1 MGIYREKP
9 VGDNASIVSLGSD
22 ANIRGR
28 KSYQARALARS
39 KLSYQKRQFGLNFC
53 ASICPFLMV
62 AIGGIIGI
70 AMKKVLAKTYIPQSY
85 LMCPNINA
93 SDAFNMPISSFQT
106 NLLPKVPG
114 NQIPNAFKNKDY
126 YALNHYLLPIT
137 LSGRSFGSE
146 VFVLS
151 DEQPSCVWSYEHDY
165 PFSYPYQ
172 NDPKVSLSD
181 RFDTTSKPDPLGGWF
196 GTQFLAQNPLKLLLN
211 QKLSWMIVD
220 DLSGTNSAGSREK
233 MPDLNI
239 NFTSMALSA
248 ETGGNYIQDL
258 VSSNLNS
265 TKNSNTTG
273 SGLVSKI
280 DTNYFMTFTS
290 SKDSMFGAL
299 PSAMKPVP
307 WYESSSI
314 QTKKDI
320 DDQLADKIRSTLE
333 DFQKLPTNAFN
344 VLYGNVSSVDDF
356 RSFIGFYLTITP
368 IVEKM
373 PWGALIFDKIDNQN
387 LQWKYTLQIGEDNQI
402 TNSGAYP
409 TAINRIM
416 TQQVYLG
423 NAMLRS
429 ATGNDNANIVHQFR
443 ILPQIYYYEL
453 GLPIGS
459 LVGSSLYPFGITFL
473 ISMFVL
479 ILVREKEER
488 ILVMMRMNGLKYTNY
503 YIAHYIHFYILTIF
517 ASFFFLLTGKL
528 FRLELFAKTSLPL
541 LIVLLLVWG
550 HVQVILSFLF
560 SVFFNKSKNAQV
572 IVSLI
577 TIWSILIDAAMSFV
591 FPDKTPLYYF
601 IWPPFAMYRGLAKLS
616 MASIATDST
625 PYQFSD
631 VIRGD
636 EVFNC
641 FIALMLGWIVYFAL
655 ALYLNMVVPNDY
667 GITKPWHFILTDF
680 FRKKK
685 KEPIEISS
693 YDESELMFE
702 DDDVK
707 AERNRVLQNFE
718 SKDSP
723 LILKRVRKDFGSGK
737 VAVKDVTFSVNRG
750 TIFGLLGPNGA
761 GKTTSI
767 SMLTGLYPIS
777 SGTALLAGFD
787 VSTETK
793 QVYRHLGIC
802 PQHDILWDDLSV
814 EEHLYFYARLKGI
827 SPKNEKAV
835 VDNILDGVE
844 LTPFKNKMSKKLS
857 GGQKRRLSIAIAL
870 VGNPDVVFLDEPTT
884 GLDPEV
890 RRTVWNII
898 SANKAGRTI
907 VITTHSMEEAEVLC
921 NRIGIMANGTMRCI
935 GTSFRLKQ
943 LYGSGFLI
951 SIAAPR
957 ENLPAAKNFI
967 SSVLPSNARLLD
979 NFVNAASWEFKPEPG
994 FISKLYT
1001 IISTKAR
1008 KYNITDFGIN
1018 QTTLDEVFLR
1028 IIGDND
1034 NTTE

>member
-1 MGIYREKP
+1 MGSYKEGPI
-9 VGDNASIVSLGSD
+9 GDNASILSLGDD
-22 ANIRGR
+22 ANINKR

-70 AMKKVLAKTYIPQSY
+70 ILKKVISKTYPAQNF

-93 SDAFNMPISSFQT
+93 SNAFNLPISSFST
-106 NLLPKVPG
+106 NLLPKISG
-114 NQIPNAFKNKDY
+114 SEIPNAFKEKDY
-126 YALNHYLLPIT
+126 YAINQYLLPISLT
-137 LSGRSFGSE
+137 DSTDQSRSFALTDQE
-146 VFVLS
+146 
-151 DEQPSCVWSYEHDY
+151 PSCVWAFEHDY
-165 PFSYPYQ
+165 AFSSPYQ
-172 NDPKVSLSD
+172 NDPKVSLSV
-181 RFDTTSKPDPLGGWF
+181 RLDTTGKPDPLTGWF
-196 GTQFLAQNPLKLLLN
+196 GTQFLSQNPLKIFLN
-211 QKLSWMIVD
+211 QKQPWMIIN
-220 DLSGTNSAGSREK
+220 DLSGTNAAGSRQEL
-233 MPDLNI
+233 PAVSI
-239 NFTSMALSA
+239 NYTSMVTSA
-248 ETGGNYIQDL
+248 MTGGNYLQEL
-258 VSSNLNS
+258 VSTNLNS
-265 TKNSNTTG
+265 TLKSNAIG
-273 SGLVSKI
+273 SGLVSKV
-280 DTNYFMTFTS
+280 DLNYYMGFSATKGS
-290 SKDSMFGAL
+290 GFGAS
-299 PSAMKPVP
+299 PSSMKPVP
-307 WYESSSI
+307 WYESSSL
-314 QTKKDI
+314 QTSNDI
-320 DDQLADKIRSTLE
+320 DDLIASNIRSTLDE
-333 DFQKLPTNAFN
+333 FQKLPTTAFN
-344 VLYGNVSSVDDF
+344 ALYGNVSSVSDF
-356 RSFIGFYLTITP
+356 SSIINFYLTISP

-373 PWGALIFDKIDNQN
+373 PWGALIFDKIDNQSR
-387 LQWKYTLQIGEDNQI
+387 QWKYTLQIGENDQI
-402 TNSGAYP
+402 TSSGSFP
-409 TAINRIM
+409 TAIQRIM
-416 TQQVYLG
+416 SQQTYLG

-429 ATGNDNANIVHQFR
+429 ATGNDNANIVHQLR
-443 ILPQIYYYEL
+443 AMPQVYYYEFSV
-453 GLPIGS
+453 PIGS
-459 LVGSSLYPFGITFL
+459 LIGASLYPFGITFL

-479 ILVREKEER
+479 ILVKEKEER

-517 ASFFFLLTGKL
+517 ASFFFLLSGKV
-528 FRLELFAKTSLPL
+528 FKLEMFTETSLPL

-560 SVFFNKSKNAQV
+560 SVSFRKSKNAQV

-577 TIWSILIDAAMSFV
+577 LIWGVVIDATISFV
-591 FPDKTPLYYF
+591 FPKNTPLYYL
-601 IWPPFAMYRGLAKLS
+601 IWPPFAMYRALS
-616 MASIATDST
+616 RLNAAAVATDRAA
-625 PYQFSD
+625 YQFSD
-631 VIRGD
+631 VISGD

-641 FIALMLGWIVYFAL
+641 FIALAIGCVFYFIL
-655 ALYLNMVVPNDY
+655 AIYLNLVMSNDY
-667 GITKPWHFILTDF
+667 GISRPWYFIFTAF
-680 FRKKK
+680 FKRDK
-685 KEPIEISS
+685 KEFKEINS
-693 YDESELMFE
+693 YDESELAFE
-702 DDDVK
+702 DEDVK
-707 AERNRVLQNFE
+707 AERNRVLENSTSE
-718 SKDSP
+718 DSP

-761 GKTTSI
+761 GKTTTI

-777 SGTALLAGFD
+777 SGNALLAGFD

-935 GTSFRLKQ
+935 GTSLRLKQ
-943 LYGSGFLI
+943 LYGSGFLV

-957 ENLPAAKNFI
+957 ENLPVAKNFI
-967 SSVLPSNARLLD
+967 SSILPSNARLLD

-994 FISKLYT
+994 FISKLYK
-1001 IISTKAR
+1001 IISTEAR
-1008 KYNITDFGIN
+1008 KYHITDFGIN

-1028 IIGDND
+1028 IVGDND
-1034 NTTE
+1034 NGTD